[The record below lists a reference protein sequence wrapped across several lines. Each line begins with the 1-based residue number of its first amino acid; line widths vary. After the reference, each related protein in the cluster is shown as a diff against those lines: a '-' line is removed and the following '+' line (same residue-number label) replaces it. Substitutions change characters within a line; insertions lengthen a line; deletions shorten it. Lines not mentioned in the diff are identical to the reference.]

1 MRISL
6 LCVAIAIAMAMFE
19 TATPAYAELG
29 GPPTWSSSGTDN
41 VTIFAQRQS
50 TASVTYSVNQTTLTS
65 GTVVSE
71 YVAQSGT
78 VFAIT
83 WHGPKIAPLNTLL
96 GTYFSAYLQGLSTAR
111 ATMGGGSGPLSVQQS
126 GLVVQTGGHMGAYT
140 GRAYLPQAFPQGFSA
155 DDIQ

>member
-6 LCVAIAIAMAMFE
+6 PCVAIVIAMATFE
-19 TATPAYAELG
+19 TTTPAYAVLG
-29 GPPTWSSSGTDN
+29 GQPTWSSSGTDH
-41 VTIFAQRQS
+41 VTMLAQRQS
-50 TASVTYSVNQTTLTS
+50 ATSTAYTVNQTTLTS

-78 VFAIT
+78 VFAIA
-83 WHGPKIAPLNTLL
+83 WHGPKMAPLNTLL
-96 GTYFSAYLQGLSTAR
+96 GTYFSAYLQGLSDAR
-111 ATMGGGSGPLSVQQS
+111 AKAGGGAGPLSVQQS

>member
-6 LCVAIAIAMAMFE
+6 LCVAIALAMATFE
-19 TATPAYAELG
+19 TTTPAYAALG

-41 VTIFAQRQS
+41 VTLLAQRQS
-50 TASVTYSVNQTTLTS
+50 ASSVAYTVNQTTLTS

-71 YVAQSGT
+71 YVAQGT
-78 VFAIT
+78 VFAIS
-83 WHGPKIAPLNTLL
+83 WKGPKMAPLNTLL
-96 GTYFSAYLQGLSTAR
+96 GTYFSAYLQGLDSAR

-126 GLVVQTGGHMGAYT
+126 GLVVETGGHMGAYT

-155 DDIQ
+155 GDIQ

>member
-6 LCVAIAIAMAMFE
+6 LCAAVAIAMAAFE
-19 TATPAYAELG
+19 TTPPAYAELG
-29 GPPTWSSSGTDN
+29 GPPTWSSNGSNN
-41 VTIFAQRQS
+41 VTILAQRQS
-50 TASVTYSVNQTTLTS
+50 AASVAYTVNETTLSS

-78 VFAIT
+78 VFAIV
-83 WHGPKIAPLNTLL
+83 WHGPKMAPLNTLL
-96 GTYFSAYLQGLSTAR
+96 GTYFSAYLQGLSAAR
-111 ATMGGGSGPLSVQQS
+111 VAMGGGYGPLVVQQS

-140 GRAYLPQAFPQGFSA
+140 GRAYLPQAFPQGFTA